1 MKRSIA
7 TAFLFGLLAAGTLAA
22 AESPFDGTWKLNQ
35 AKSNLTGDTMTFTDE
50 GGGTIRHSFLG
61 LSNTFKTDGKS
72 YPTAL
77 GNTAVWKQLD
87 ASTWQVTYTKGERV
101 INVDTMKVSADGKTL
116 NIQSKG
122 PKPSGGSFD
131 DTIVYVRTS
140 GQSGLIGTWKS
151 KDVKLSAPGLLEI
164 KTSGADGITL
174 KNPEYQAS
182 CDARFDG
189 KDYPLMGPTV
199 PEAVTLSFTRTGPN
213 TFTMLS
219 KLKGKDVVTEKYTVS
234 ADGKTLTNVSTP
246 VAVNEPQTFVF
257 DKQ

>member
-1 MKRSIA
+1 MRRSIA
-7 TAFLFGLLAAGTLAA
+7 TAFLSGFLVAGTLAA
-22 AESPFDGTWKLNQ
+22 AESPFAGTWKLNQ
-35 AKSNLTGDTMTFTDE
+35 AKSNLTGDTMTFADE
-50 GGGTIRHSFLG
+50 GGGTIRHSFTG

-72 YPTAL
+72 YSTAF

-87 ASTWQVTYTKGERV
+87 ANTWQATYSKGERV

-122 PKPSGGSFD
+122 PKPTGGSFD
-131 DTIVYVRTS
+131 DTSVYVRTS

-182 CDARFDG
+182 CDAKFDG
-189 KDYPLMGPTV
+189 TDYPVTGPTV
-199 PEAVTLSFTRTGPN
+199 AEAFTLSFTRAGPN
-213 TFTMLS
+213 TFTMQS
-219 KLKGKDVVTEKYTVS
+219 KLKGKHLSTEKYTVS
-234 ADGKTLTNVSTP
+234 ADRKTLTLVSTP
-246 VAVNEPQTFVF
+246 VAVDEPQTWVF